1 MRTDVVLHPYIGVGL
16 FARFSWLNLDLSRS
30 ESLLSSLGFSVSLY
44 L

>member
-1 MRTDVVLHPYIGVGL
+1 VRADVVLHPYIGVGL